1 MCTLQGVHT
10 KGGAGHIIFDVVIVI
25 VVIINR
31 AAKPAS
37 LGHTVIFTEI
47 LANFYERISPLK
59 FQTNP
64 ARP

>member
-1 MCTLQGVHT
+1 MDDNDYTVRLRML
-10 KGGAGHIIFDVVIVI
+10 DNNIVAAR
-25 VVIINR
+25 NR

-47 LANFYERISPLK
+47 LANFYDIISPLK

-64 ARP
+64 AWP